1 MNKEERIVLAIAGFC
16 IFTWLFGVDKVQP
29 DKTQCDIPTN
39 SAELIAQVATVK
51 QSLTVEKH
59 IADATK
65 MAMDSPKKTQEKQ
78 YVSETDFVNHSSP
91 SDKPAKPEV
100 LVFVSKSCPPC
111 EKWKRCEMQRFL
123 DAGWSVGIIE
133 VHRYPIT
140 PRYEINANGKQ
151 VDHVGYLTFE
161 QAKELAK

>member
-1 MNKEERIVLAIAGFC
+1 MVAVEAARMSDKGVAVLRILLIAAIWWKIC
-16 IFTWLFGVDKVQP
+16 SMP
-29 DKTQCDIPTN
+29 DSKIDPTQCDIPTN
-39 SAELIAQVATVK
+39 SAELIEQVASVD
-51 QSLTVEKH
+51 LE
-59 IADATK
+59 D
-65 MAMDSPKKTQEKQ
+65 TQEMPI
-78 YVSETDFVNHSSP
+78 VPSP
-91 SDKPAKPEV
+91 SDKPAKPEI
-100 LVFVSKSCPPC
+100 LIFVSKTCPPC

-151 VDHVGYLTFE
+151 VDHVGYITFE

>member
-1 MNKEERIVLAIAGFC
+1 MNKEERIVLAVAGFC

-29 DKTQCDIPTN
+29 DKTQCHIPTD
-39 SAELIAQVATVK
+39 SAELLAQVASVD
-51 QSLTVEKH
+51 LE
-59 IADATK
+59 D
-65 MAMDSPKKTQEKQ
+65 TQEMPI
-78 YVSETDFVNHSSP
+78 VPSP
-91 SDKPAKPEV
+91 SDKPAKPEI
-100 LVFVSKSCPPC
+100 LIFVSKTCPPC

>member
-16 IFTWLFGVDKVQP
+16 IFTWLFGVDKAQP

-39 SAELIAQVATVK
+39 SAELIEQVASVDLEDT
-51 QSLTVEKH
+51 Q
-59 IADATK
+59 K
-65 MAMDSPKKTQEKQ
+65 MPI
-78 YVSETDFVNHSSP
+78 VPSP
-91 SDKPAKPEV
+91 SDKPAKSEI
-100 LVFVSKSCPPC
+100 LIFVSKTCPPC
-111 EKWKRCEMQRFL
+111 EKWKRCEMQKFL

-133 VHRYPIT
+133 VHRFPIT

>member
-1 MNKEERIVLAIAGFC
+1 MNKEERIVLAVAGFC

-39 SAELIAQVATVK
+39 STELIEQVASVD
-51 QSLTVEKH
+51 LE
-59 IADATK
+59 D
-65 MAMDSPKKTQEKQ
+65 TQEMPI
-78 YVSETDFVNHSSP
+78 VPSP
-91 SDKPAKPEV
+91 SDKQAKPEI
-100 LVFVSKSCPPC
+100 LIFVSKTCSPC
-111 EKWKRCEMQRFL
+111 EKWKRCEMQKFL

>member
-1 MNKEERIVLAIAGFC
+1 MNKEERIVLAVAGFC

-29 DKTQCDIPTN
+29 DKTQCDTPTN
-39 SAELIAQVATVK
+39 SVELIAQVASVD
-51 QSLTVEKH
+51 LE
-59 IADATK
+59 D
-65 MAMDSPKKTQEKQ
+65 TQEMPI
-78 YVSETDFVNHSSP
+78 VPSP
-91 SDKPAKPEV
+91 SDKPAKPEI
-100 LVFVSKSCPPC
+100 LIFVSKTCPPC
-111 EKWKRCEMQRFL
+111 EKWKRCEMQKFL

>member
-1 MNKEERIVLAIAGFC
+1 MVASEAARMNKEERIVLAIAGFC

-29 DKTQCDIPTN
+29 DKTQCDIRTN
-39 SAELIAQVATVK
+39 SAELIEQVN
-51 QSLTVEKH
+51 S
-59 IADATK
+59 
-65 MAMDSPKKTQEKQ
+65 AMSQPSKTLEIDD
-78 YVSETDFVNHSSP
+78 VHETDFVNTPSP
-91 SDKPAKPEV
+91 SDKPAKPEI
-100 LVFVSKSCPPC
+100 LIFVSKTCPPC

-133 VHRYPIT
+133 VHRFPIT
-140 PRYEINANGKQ
+140 PRFEINANGKQ

>member
-1 MNKEERIVLAIAGFC
+1 MVEGKVFRRMNKEERIVLAIAGFC
-16 IFTWLFGVDKVQP
+16 IFTWLFGVDKAQP

-39 SAELIAQVATVK
+39 SAELIEQVASVDLEDT
-51 QSLTVEKH
+51 Q
-59 IADATK
+59 K
-65 MAMDSPKKTQEKQ
+65 MPI
-78 YVSETDFVNHSSP
+78 VPSP
-91 SDKPAKPEV
+91 SDKPAKSEI
-100 LVFVSKSCPPC
+100 LIFVSKTCPPC
-111 EKWKRCEMQRFL
+111 EKWKRCEMQKFL

-133 VHRYPIT
+133 VHRFPIT

>member
-1 MNKEERIVLAIAGFC
+1 MLAIAGFC

-39 SAELIAQVATVK
+39 STELISQVN
-51 QSLTVEKH
+51 S
-59 IADATK
+59 
-65 MAMDSPKKTQEKQ
+65 AMSQPSKTLEIDD
-78 YVSETDFVNHSSP
+78 VHETDFVNPPSP
-91 SDKPAKPEV
+91 SDKPAKPEI
-100 LVFVSKSCPPC
+100 LIFVSKTCPPC

-151 VDHVGYLTFE
+151 VDHVGYITLE